1 MGDLRESLL
10 RQQLQRELAKARTL
24 EKAGKIKEAGV
35 YYIKAGAIYRR
46 LAYSAPKHRAEE
58 MFHTASQYESL
69 GNTIK
74 KGEAVAEMKT
84 ISPEVYEGAI
94 DSLIVSTKPDIS
106 WEQIGGLPDVKR
118 TIKEA
123 IILPF
128 IQDKPPYIRSTRT
141 ILLYGPPGTGKT
153 LLAKASSNTLNATF
167 FEARLSTLLSK
178 YFGESSKLV
187 NALFTKARKLQP
199 SVIFMDELDSVAG
212 VRGTGMHE
220 ATRRVLGQIL
230 TEIEGFNTK
239 KEDKVLIMG
248 ATNKPWDLDEAMISR
263 FERKIYVPLPDE
275 RARKAIFK
283 IHLEGAQLGFDVS
296 ELVSRTE
303 GFSGRDIAHV
313 CQEAINLMVRE
324 MNPDLTE
331 LTPQQLEKYSLRS
344 RPLALDDFEAALKTI
359 RPATKPEELKRYEEW
374 KRDFGG

>member
-10 RQQLQRELAKARTL
+10 RQQLQRELAKARAL